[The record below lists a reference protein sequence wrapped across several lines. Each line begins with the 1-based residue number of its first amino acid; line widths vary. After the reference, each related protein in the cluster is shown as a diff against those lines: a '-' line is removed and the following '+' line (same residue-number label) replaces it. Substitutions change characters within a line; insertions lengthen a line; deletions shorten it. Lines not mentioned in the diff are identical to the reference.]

1 MQIKNLSQLKRALS
15 DRHKFQIIEHKNR
28 PEWIGDI
35 REVNIMQTNAMY
47 TYSVKDQFKSIN
59 SLNQGKGSRL
69 DFGKA
74 KDWMFA
80 GGLCTLAGIWTIK
93 VLDERGI

>member
-1 MQIKNLSQLKRALS
+1 MQIKNLSQLKRALN
-15 DRHKFQIIEHKNR
+15 DHHKFQIIEHKNR

-47 TYSVKDQFKSIN
+47 TYSVKGQFKGIN
-59 SLNQGKGSRL
+59 SLNHGMGSRL

-74 KDWMFA
+74 KDWTFTS
-80 GGLCTLAGIWTIK
+80 GLCTLLGVWTIK
-93 VLDERGI
+93 VLDERSM